1 MWVNQNVGD
10 YNQFKSLI
18 KQRMLDQ
25 HLRTWK
31 SKVDASSKCTFY
43 RSIKIS
49 FELEK
54 YLTSIPKILQQSVTR
69 FRVSN
74 HKLPVELFKHSGVP
88 REKNVRSKSY
98 VMKYSISIITASLNS
113 REKNIWEI
121 FLDSQWKYYLITR
134 SLKQFSGWQ
143 SL

>member
-1 MWVNQNVGD
+1 MLQMSVIMYNVLYNLYVKNTYISPWNEFVKCKLDELGLSYMWVNQNVGD

-25 HLRTWK
+25 HLQTWK

-54 YLTSIPKILQQSVTR
+54 YLTSTPKILQQSVTR

-74 HKLPVELFKHSGVP
+74 RKLPAELLRHSGMP
-88 REKNVRSKSY
+88 REKRVR
-98 VMKYSISIITASLNS
+98 
-113 REKNIWEI
+113 
-121 FLDSQWKYYLITR
+121 
-134 SLKQFSGWQ
+134 
-143 SL
+143 